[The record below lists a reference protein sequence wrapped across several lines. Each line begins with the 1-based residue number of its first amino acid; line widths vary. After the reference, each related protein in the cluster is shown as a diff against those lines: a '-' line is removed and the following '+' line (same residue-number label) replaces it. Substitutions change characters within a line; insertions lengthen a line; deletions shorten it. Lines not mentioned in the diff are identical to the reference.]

1 MCVIAFSPKGV
12 SIPSVEQLKSM
23 WRANPDGAGYAYVGR
38 GGKVYYRKGFMTLDS
53 LLKELEA
60 PERFKNTNFA
70 IHFRIGTSGKND
82 AKTCHPFPIT
92 TSFGELRK
100 TDGKTDALL
109 FHNGIIGDG
118 KLTSPLSSD
127 TQDFVIA
134 MAPLLCKY
142 NKSKARDHF
151 LEDFTEGNRLLLMY
165 KNNAFKMYGD
175 WKKDGDL
182 WVSNLNYKN
191 DYRWYGGEYYSDWW
205 DDWYKDYYSHSYKS
219 TPTASEPVEKEVV
232 IDDNEKV
239 GRLWNEIIKKE
250 YAYVT
255 PQDLAILKHSADDYD
270 REHIYLDGYMFG
282 YDAEQELVWVED
294 SPVKYCPDDDEITE
308 RELDKA
314 LSLIDEGEDDE
325 KEIQQ
330 PLSIND
336 TKE

>member
-82 AKTCHPFPIT
+82 AKTCHPFPIST
-92 TSFGELRK
+92 NFGELRK
-100 TDGKTDALL
+100 VDGKTDAVL
-109 FHNGIIGDG
+109 FHNGVIGDG
-118 KLTSPLSSD
+118 KLINPLSSD
-127 TQDFVIA
+127 TQDFTVA
-134 MAPLLCKY
+134 MAPLLSKY
-142 NKSKARDHF
+142 NKSKARDYF
-151 LEDFTEGNRLLLMY
+151 IEDFTEGNRLLILY

-182 WVSNLNYKN
+182 WVSNLSYKN

-205 DDWYKDYYSHSYKS
+205 DKWYEDYYSKPTVTTTIT
-219 TPTASEPVEKEVV
+219 TPTTTSTTDTDENKPV
-232 IDDNEKV
+232 IDDNERI
-239 GRLWNEIIKKE
+239 GRLWNKVIKDE
-250 YAYVT
+250 YAFVT
-255 PQDLAILKHSADDYD
+255 KEELALLKKSADDYSPGQ
-270 REHIYLDGYMFG
+270 IFLGGYTFG
-282 YDAEQELVWVED
+282 YDTEQGLIW
-294 SPVKYCPDDDEITE
+294 
-308 RELDKA
+308 
-314 LSLIDEGEDDE
+314 IDEE
-325 KEIQQ
+325 
-330 PLSIND
+330 PYSAM